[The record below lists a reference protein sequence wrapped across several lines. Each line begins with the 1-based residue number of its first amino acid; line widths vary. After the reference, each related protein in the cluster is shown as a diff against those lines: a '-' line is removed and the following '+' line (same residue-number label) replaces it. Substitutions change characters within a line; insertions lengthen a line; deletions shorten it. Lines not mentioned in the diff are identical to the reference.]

1 MKYFLIT
8 NNPLVRDELGN
19 GHELVFV
26 DGSFAD
32 VLYEA
37 RDRCH
42 LGHILLSHPLSGSVK
57 PNETLYKTVML
68 SRKIGKTD
76 PDSVLLIEKAIE
88 TLNKFGPIRRAWRER
103 ELKDFQL
110 IDLTLIES
118 AIESCHENYD
128 QT

>member
-1 MKYFLIT
+1 MKFFLLT

-19 GHELVFV
+19 AHELYYV

-42 LGHILLSHPLSGSVK
+42 SGHILLSHPLSGSVK

-68 SRKIGKTD
+68 SKKVGKTD
-76 PDSVLLIEKAIE
+76 TDSVLLIEKAIE
-88 TLNKFGPIRRAWRER
+88 TVNKFGPVRREWRER
-103 ELKDFQL
+103 ERKDFQVV
-110 IDLTLIES
+110 DLTLIES
-118 AIESCHENYD
+118 AIESCNENYD

>member
-1 MKYFLIT
+1 MKFFLLT

-19 GHELVFV
+19 AHELYYV

-42 LGHILLSHPLSGSVK
+42 SGHILLSHPLSGSVK

-68 SRKIGKTD
+68 SKKVGKTD
-76 PDSVLLIEKAIE
+76 TDSVLLIEKAIE
-88 TLNKFGPIRRAWRER
+88 TVNKFGSVRREWRER
-103 ELKDFQL
+103 ERKDFQVV
-110 IDLTLIES
+110 DLTLIES
-118 AIESCHENYD
+118 AVESCNENYD